1 MATSRTPQVN
11 VEQRVATLLEQ
22 MTTEEKIAM
31 LCGDGMWFLRGV
43 ERLGVPSIRMT
54 DCGHGVT
61 ATDQERTCATCFPT
75 AVGQASTWNAD
86 LLETLGAAL
95 GREVLASGNA
105 ILLGPMVN
113 IHRVPLNG
121 RHYECYSE
129 DPHLAGKLAAALVR
143 GIQSAGAGACL
154 KGCTANNQQADQGE
168 LDVRMDERT
177 LREIYLPNFR
187 IPVAEAKPWAIMTC
201 YNGLN
206 GHHSSSNRHL
216 LTEIVKDTWG
226 FDGFIVSDW
235 RGTHN
240 RDVLTSGLDLEMP
253 GPGKWMRPVDLQAAL
268 SEGLMTEADLDDHV
282 RRLLRAIVKTGR
294 MDRTVEPS
302 PDQLGAPA
310 HGEVARQVATE
321 AIVLLKNDDAFLPL
335 DLSKLDTI
343 LVTGPNAEQARLGG
357 GGSASVSPLY
367 AIGPLAGLRSRCG
380 DEVRVV
386 YEEGCSHLGERSVI
400 TEDYLTDA
408 RGSAGLHAAFFNNQ
422 ALDGEPIH
430 TTTHAQVDFSWGWAA
445 PGDRVR
451 RNQWSARWTGRLVP
465 PVTGR
470 YTLGVLCTD
479 GGFRLYIDDDL
490 VISRWGQGLGEHKDI
505 SRGADYEGDVEVDL
519 EAGKPVAVRLE
530 FYKIANKSALRLEWT
545 VPGWA
550 DPLER
555 AVAAAKDADVAVVC
569 AGLCN
574 RHEGGSDDRT
584 TLDLPGRQVELI
596 RAVAAANPNTVVV
609 LANGTPINVTGWI
622 DDVKAVLDTWYGG
635 QEGGTALASILAGD
649 ESPSGKLPTTF
660 PVRLADN
667 PAWGNYPGDGT
678 SVTYAEGIFVG
689 YRHYDTRRID
699 PAFPFGFGLSYTTFA
714 YANLRLSSETLAAGE
729 TVEVSVDV
737 TNTGDRR
744 GKEIVQLY
752 VRDVDAS
759 VPRPV
764 RELKGFAK
772 VDLAPGETT
781 TVTLPLTAMDLAFF
795 DEAANAWT
803 AEDGA
808 FDIQVGPHSREG
820 LTARLT
826 YAG

>member
-1 MATSRTPQVN
+1 MSQTPKTN
-11 VEQRVATLLEQ
+11 TEQRVAALLEQ
-22 MTTEEKIAM
+22 MTTDEKIAM

-61 ATDQERTCATCFPT
+61 ATDQENTCATCFPT
-75 AVGQASTWNAD
+75 AIGQAATWNTD
-86 LLETLGAAL
+86 LLETMGAAM
-95 GREVLASGNA
+95 GREVRASGNS

-113 IHRVPLNG
+113 IHRTPLNG

-129 DPHLAGKLAAALVR
+129 DPLLAGKMAAGLVR
-143 GIQSAGAGACL
+143 GIQSEGVGACI
-154 KGCTANNQQADQGE
+154 KGCTANNQQADQSE

-177 LREIYLPNFR
+177 LREIYLPNFH
-187 IPVAEAKPWAIMTC
+187 IPVAEARPWAMMTC

-268 SEGLMTEADLDDHV
+268 AEGLMTAADLDDHV

-294 MDRTVEPS
+294 MDKSVEPS
-302 PDQLGAPA
+302 PAELGDPA
-310 HGEVARQVATE
+310 NGNVARRVATE
-321 AIVLLKNDDAFLPL
+321 AIVLLKNEDALLPL

-343 LVTGPNAEQARLGG
+343 LITGPNAEQARLGG
-357 GGSASVSPLY
+357 GGSASVAPFY
-367 AIGPLAGLRSRCG
+367 AIGPLAGLRTRCG
-380 DEVRVV
+380 DDVRVV
-386 YEEGCSHLGERSVI
+386 YEEGWSHLGERTVI
-400 TEDYLTDA
+400 TGDNLADGHGPT
-408 RGSAGLHAAFFNNQ
+408 GLNVAFFNNQ
-422 ALDGEPIH
+422 ELEGEPIY
-430 TTTHAQVDFSWGWAA
+430 TTSHGQIDFSWGWAA

-451 RNQWSARWTGRLVP
+451 RNQWSARWAGRLVP

-470 YTLGVLCTD
+470 YTLGALCTD
-479 GGFRLYIDDDL
+479 GGFRLYLGDDL
-490 VISRWGQGLGEHKDI
+490 VISRWGQGLSEHRDVSPGTTYAGE
-505 SRGADYEGDVEVDL
+505 VEVDL
-519 EAGKPVAVRLE
+519 EAGKPVDLRLE
-530 FYKIANKSALRLEWT
+530 YYKTANKSALRLEWT

-550 DPLER
+550 DRIER
-555 AVAAAKDADVAVVC
+555 AAAAAREADAAIVC

-574 RHEGGSDDRT
+574 RHEGGTNDRKD
-584 TLDLPGRQVELI
+584 LDLPGRQVDLI
-596 RAVAAANPNTVVV
+596 RAVAKANPNTVVV
-609 LANGTPINVTGWI
+609 LANGTPINVAPWI
-622 DDVKAVLDTWYGG
+622 GDVKAVVETWYGG

-660 PVRLADN
+660 PVRLEDN
-667 PAWGNYPGDGT
+667 PAWGHYPGDGT

-689 YRHYDTRRID
+689 YRHYDTRGIE

-714 YANLRLSSETLAAGE
+714 YANLRLSAKTMG
-729 TVEVSVDV
+729 TGDTIEVSVDV
-737 TNTGDRR
+737 TNTGDRPGR
-744 GKEIVQLY
+744 EVVQLY
-752 VRDVDAS
+752 VRDVEAS
-759 VPRPV
+759 VPRPL

-772 VDLAPGETT
+772 VALSPGETT
-781 TVTLPLTAMDLAFF
+781 TVTLPLTAMDLSFF
-795 DEAANAWT
+795 DETTGDWK
-803 AEDGA
+803 AEDGM

-820 LTARLT
+820 LVAQLN
-826 YAG
+826 YVG

>member
-1 MATSRTPQVN
+1 MSGTPHVDT
-11 VEQRVATLLEQ
+11 EQRVAALLEQ
-22 MTTEEKIAM
+22 MTTDEKIAM

-61 ATDQERTCATCFPT
+61 ATDQEHTCATCFPT
-75 AVGQASTWNAD
+75 AVGQASTWNTD
-86 LLETLGAAL
+86 LLETMGAAM
-95 GREVLASGNA
+95 GCEVRASGNS

-113 IHRVPLNG
+113 IHRMPLNG

-129 DPHLAGKLAAALVR
+129 DPHLAGTMAAALVR
-143 GIQSAGAGACL
+143 GIQSENVGACV
-154 KGCTANNQQADQGE
+154 KGCTANNQQADQNE

-187 IPVAEAKPWAIMTC
+187 IPVAEARPWAIMTC

-206 GHHSSSNRHL
+206 GDHSSSNHHL
-216 LTEIVKDTWG
+216 LTEIVKETWG

-253 GPGKWMRPVDLQAAL
+253 GPGKWMRPVDIQAAL
-268 SEGLMTEADLDDHV
+268 SEGLWSKADLDDHV

-294 MDRTVEPS
+294 MDRTIDPD
-302 PDQLGAPA
+302 PDQLGDPA
-310 HGEVARQVATE
+310 HAEVARQVATE
-321 AIVLLKNDDAFLPL
+321 AIVLLKNDDALLPL
-335 DLSKLDTI
+335 DLSTVKRI

-357 GGSASVSPLY
+357 GGSASVSPFD
-367 AIGPLAGLRSRCG
+367 AVSPLAGLRKRSG
-380 DEVRVV
+380 EDVHIL
-386 YEEGCSHLGERSVI
+386 YEEGWSHLGERSVI
-400 TEDYLTDA
+400 TDAYLTDA
-408 RGSAGLHAAFFNNQ
+408 HGSAGLDAAFFNNQ

-430 TTTHAQVDFSWGWAA
+430 TTTHEQIDFSWGWAA

-490 VISRWGQGLGEHKDI
+490 VLSRWGQGLGEHKDV
-505 SRGADYEGDVEVDL
+505 SRGTDYEGDVEVDL
-519 EAGKPVAVRLE
+519 EAGNPVAVRLE
-530 FYKIANKSALRLEWT
+530 FYKIANKSALRLEWD
-545 VPGWA
+545 VPGRP
-550 DPLER
+550 DRIER
-555 AVAAAKDADVAVVC
+555 AVAAARDADVAVVC
-569 AGLCN
+569 AGLSN
-574 RHEGGSDDRT
+574 RHEGGTNDRT
-584 TLDLPGRQVELI
+584 DLDLPGRQVELI
-596 RAVAAANPNTVVV
+596 REVAKANPNTVVV
-609 LANGTPINVTGWI
+609 LANGTPINVTPWI
-622 DDVKAVLDTWYGG
+622 DDAKAVLETWYGG
-635 QEGGTALASILAGD
+635 QEVGTALASLLAGD

-660 PVRLADN
+660 PARLEDN
-667 PAWGNYPGDGT
+667 PAWGHYPGDGT

-689 YRHYDTRRID
+689 YRHYDTRDIH

-714 YANLRLSSETLAAGE
+714 YDTLRLSSETMTAGD
-729 TVEVSVDV
+729 TIEVAVDV
-737 TNTGDRR
+737 TNTGDRP
-744 GKEIVQLY
+744 GKEIVQVY
-752 VRDVDAS
+752 VRDVEAS

-772 VDLAPGETT
+772 VALAPGETA
-781 TVTLPLTAMDLAFF
+781 TVTLPLTAMDLSFF
-795 DEAANAWT
+795 DDAANAWT
-803 AEDGA
+803 AEAGD
-808 FDIQVGPHSREG
+808 FDIQVGPHSRAG